1 MGPPRGLV
9 VRVSGVSRKLVQ
21 DERLL
26 KADAQLLYDID
37 QSLVGNLNLSR
48 SEAVRLGQLILKIDL
63 RKPQNTPES
72 DRQDIQTL
80 LRQAVSD
87 R

>member
-1 MGPPRGLV
+1 M
-9 VRVSGVSRKLVQ
+9 Q